1 MLGCMGLLPS
11 RNSLKGLRQIGD
23 GLGTLDREVFE
34 AVAESP
40 SPLLDAVM
48 PRLTRAADHSKL
60 WIGIGA
66 GLALFGKPAAAR
78 GATRGLL
85 TLAVTSAVTNQVA
98 KRLRRRER
106 PNHLSV
112 PLTRRSRRVPT
123 SSSLPSGHSA
133 SAAAF
138 AVGVGLESPPLGF
151 GLSLLAGLVGLSR
164 VATGV
169 HYPGD
174 VFAGFGIGAGL
185 AVLGARVVPPI
196 VTTSV
201 PTGEP
206 LRVETPARPGGE
218 GVVLVVNPA
227 SGDGTG
233 QRILEQVRKALP
245 RTEIVELSKDDD
257 VIEVMRR
264 PRPGG
269 GARGGRRRRHGG
281 MRCRCGGR
289 DRQAAGGFPRG
300 TFNHFAKDIGCESVA
315 KTVDAIRRGSVSRVD
330 LVYLNER
337 QVVINTAS
345 IGSYPKFVQVREKL
359 ERRIGKPLAAVYA
372 MLYVLRRDHPVRI
385 RFDNKTIQTSLFFLG
400 NSVYLPAGFAPS
412 LRSRLDDGLIDVRI
426 LETGRRF
433 SGVRILTALA
443 LGRLQRSPLYHELQ
457 VPEFAFTAVDGSYR
471 ARPRWGSGRQ
481 VHRGALHGALPGAGG
496 VPSAAVTVHGGSANR
511 HTMKYA

>member
-1 MLGCMGLLPS
+1 MGLLPS

-257 VIEVMRR
+257 VIEVMRAAAGR
-264 PRPGG
+264 AEVLAVGG
-269 GARGGRRRRHGG
+269 GDGTVA
-281 MRCRCGGR
+281 C
-289 DRQAAGGFPRG
+289 AAGVAAETDRPLAVFPGG

-457 VPEFAFTAVDGSYR
+457 VPEFTFTAVDGPTVLARDGEAGDRYTEAHFTVRYR
-471 ARPRWGSGRQ
+471 ALAVFRP
-481 VHRGALHGALPGAGG
+481 LP
-496 VPSAAVTVHGGSANR
+496 
-511 HTMKYA
+511 